1 MGPND
6 VEKFGCLPF
15 SGGRH
20 PRRFKLSDSGK
31 TSTCRQ
37 RKDERTGKPDRGKH
51 TGATFAPRE
60 EYPFRLVAGRT
71 AYHFHARTK
80 TPQTLL
86 VASS

>member
-1 MGPND
+1 M
-6 VEKFGCLPF
+6 
-15 SGGRH
+15 
-20 PRRFKLSDSGK
+20 

-37 RKDERTGKPDRGKH
+37 RKDGSTEKPDRGKH

-60 EYPFRLVAGRT
+60 EYPFRIVTGRT
-71 AYHFHARTK
+71 AYHFRTRTK